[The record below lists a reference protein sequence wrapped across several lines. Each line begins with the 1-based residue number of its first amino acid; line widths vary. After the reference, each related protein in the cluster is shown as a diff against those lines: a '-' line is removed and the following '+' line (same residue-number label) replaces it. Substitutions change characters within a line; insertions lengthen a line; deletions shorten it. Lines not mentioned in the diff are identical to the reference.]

1 LKNPTVIKRK
11 RPGESRRSKLVRRT
25 RVTKEVKRQEGEG
38 RLRSRVTSLNA
49 PNDLSNIKPK
59 SKDEPS
65 YVGRYLLGSG
75 PKYIPIR
82 GSCCSKSKLKEPL
95 PTPRSHNYRRKAL
108 ITTTNI
114 KNCNKN
120 KSSSSGSNFNS
131 EIYNFSILFSTNP
144 VSFGMS
150 IHALAAHTKT
160 FNGKSKKKKMSH
172 LRGGWC
178 DTARR
183 AKHQDL
189 IESVLIK
196 ALYQEEGMS
205 IFAFSSVCECIDMN
219 LQSHLTHPSSMSH
232 LSFIQIL
239 ILLANA
245 DSCVEET
252 DMAARRK
259 I

>member
-1 LKNPTVIKRK
+1 MLILLIQFSANTIAVCCYSYTSLDKEEKKQVFYELKYPTFIKRK
-11 RPGESRRSKLVRRT
+11 RPGESRQSRLARNIRIA
-25 RVTKEVKRQEGEG
+25 KEMKHRAE
-38 RLRSRVTSLNA
+38 LRSRISASKPSN
-49 PNDLSNIKPK
+49 NLSNIKPT

-65 YVGRYLLGSG
+65 YVGRYLLGSS
-75 PKYIPIR
+75 PKYVPIR
-82 GSCCSKSKLKEPL
+82 GSSDSKLKEPL
-95 PTPRSHNYRRKAL
+95 HTPTPTPRSHNYRRKAL

-114 KNCNKN
+114 KNYNKN
-120 KSSSSGSNFNS
+120 KSSSSHSNFKS

-150 IHALAAHTKT
+150 IHALAAPTKT

-196 ALYQEEGMS
+196 ALYQEEGMRICISLLSS
-205 IFAFSSVCECIDMN
+205 ISEC
-219 LQSHLTHPSSMSH
+219 
-232 LSFIQIL
+232 
-239 ILLANA
+239 
-245 DSCVEET
+245 
-252 DMAARRK
+252 
-259 I
+259 

>member
-1 LKNPTVIKRK
+1 MKNPTVIKRK

-75 PKYIPIR
+75 PKYIPIH
-82 GSCCSKSKLKEPL
+82 GSCGSKLKEAL

-108 ITTTNI
+108 ITTINI

-131 EIYNFSILFSTNP
+131 DIYNFSILFSNNP

-150 IHALAAHTKT
+150 IHALAAPTKT

-172 LRGGWC
+172 LRCWR
-178 DTARR
+178 DIARK
-183 AKHQDL
+183 AKRQDL
-189 IESVLIK
+189 IERVLIK
-196 ALYQEEGMS
+196 TLYQEEGMS

-219 LQSHLTHPSSMSH
+219 LQSHLTHPSSISL

>member
-1 LKNPTVIKRK
+1 LVIVCSFYSYHSLLTYDCCTLSLFLYTSIDNDKEKSKRVLYELKNPTIIKRK
-11 RPGESRRSKLVRRT
+11 RPGESKQSRLARNIRIA
-25 RVTKEVKRQEGEG
+25 KEMKQRE
-38 RLRSRVTSLNA
+38 SRVTASKP
-49 PNDLSNIKPK
+49 PNHLSIK
-59 SKDEPS
+59 SKSEEVPP

-82 GSCCSKSKLKEPL
+82 GSSDSNNTNSKLKEPL

-131 EIYNFSILFSTNP
+131 DIYNFSILFSNNP

-150 IHALAAHTKT
+150 IHALAAPTKT
-160 FNGKSKKKKMSH
+160 FNSKSKKKKMSH

-178 DTARR
+178 DIARM
-183 AKHQDL
+183 AKRRDL

-196 ALYQEEGMS
+196 ALYREEGMCICISLLSS
-205 IFAFSSVCECIDMN
+205 ISGC
-219 LQSHLTHPSSMSH
+219 
-232 LSFIQIL
+232 
-239 ILLANA
+239 
-245 DSCVEET
+245 
-252 DMAARRK
+252 
-259 I
+259 

>member
-1 LKNPTVIKRK
+1 LVIVCSFYSYHSLLTYDCCTLSLFLYTSIDNDKEKSKRVLYELKNPTIIKRK
-11 RPGESRRSKLVRRT
+11 RPGESKQSRLARNIRIA
-25 RVTKEVKRQEGEG
+25 KEMKQRE
-38 RLRSRVTSLNA
+38 SRVTASKP
-49 PNDLSNIKPK
+49 PNHLSIK
-59 SKDEPS
+59 SKSEEVPS

-82 GSCCSKSKLKEPL
+82 GSSGSDSKLKEPL

-131 EIYNFSILFSTNP
+131 DIYNFSILFSNNP

-150 IHALAAHTKT
+150 VHALAAPPKT

-172 LRGGWC
+172 LRCWC
-178 DTARR
+178 DIARK
-183 AKHQDL
+183 AKRQDL

-196 ALYQEEGMS
+196 TLNREEGMCMYMY
-205 IFAFSSVCECIDMN
+205 IFAFSSI
-219 LQSHLTHPSSMSH
+219 
-232 LSFIQIL
+232 
-239 ILLANA
+239 
-245 DSCVEET
+245 
-252 DMAARRK
+252 
-259 I
+259 

>member
-1 LKNPTVIKRK
+1 MIVVRCYSYTSLDNDKKSKRVLYELKNPTIIKRK
-11 RPGESRRSKLVRRT
+11 RPGESKQSRLARNIRIA
-25 RVTKEVKRQEGEG
+25 KEMKQRE
-38 RLRSRVTSLNA
+38 SRVTASKP
-49 PNDLSNIKPK
+49 PNHLSIK
-59 SKDEPS
+59 SKSEEVPP

-82 GSCCSKSKLKEPL
+82 GSCGSKLREPL

-131 EIYNFSILFSTNP
+131 DIYNFSILFSNNP

-150 IHALAAHTKT
+150 IHALAAPTKT
-160 FNGKSKKKKMSH
+160 FNSKSKKKKMSH

-178 DTARR
+178 DIARM
-183 AKHQDL
+183 AKRRDL

-196 ALYQEEGMS
+196 TLYREEGMCMY
-205 IFAFSSVCECIDMN
+205 IFAFSSI
-219 LQSHLTHPSSMSH
+219 
-232 LSFIQIL
+232 
-239 ILLANA
+239 
-245 DSCVEET
+245 
-252 DMAARRK
+252 
-259 I
+259 